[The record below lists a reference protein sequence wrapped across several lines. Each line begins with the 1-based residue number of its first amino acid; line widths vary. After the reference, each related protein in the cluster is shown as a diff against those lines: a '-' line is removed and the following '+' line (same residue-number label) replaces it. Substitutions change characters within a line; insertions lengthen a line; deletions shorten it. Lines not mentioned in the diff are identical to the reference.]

1 MAEPRNPNAAGHQD
15 ELSADELDEV
25 AGGQDIIVNGSPLCG
40 GDVNTVAGCGTKAG
54 AAAGTVS

>member
-1 MAEPRNPNAAGHQD
+1 MAEKSRPQNRQD

-25 AGGQDIIVNGSPLCG
+25 AGGQDTIIVNGSVGCG
-40 GDVNTVAGCGTKAG
+40 GDVNTAAGCGTTTPG